1 MMLYKLIPPSVVT
14 ATIQLPASKSISNRA
29 LIINA
34 LGKGIYPPE
43 NLSDCDDTQV
53 MIKALTEGK
62 ETIDIMAAGTAMR
75 FLTAYLSVTPGERTI
90 TGTARMQQRPIQILV
105 NALRELGA
113 EIEYVH
119 HEGYPPLC
127 IKGAELKGNE
137 ITLKGNVSSQ
147 YISALLMIGPAL
159 KDGLTLHLSGE
170 IISRPYINLTLQL
183 MQDFGAK
190 AAWTSPNSISVAPQL
205 YQSIPFKVES
215 DWSAASYWY
224 QIAALSPKAEI
235 ELLGLFHNSYQG
247 DSRGAEV
254 FSQPE
259 VSGEFSVIKGSAPVA
274 EMRGY
279 QSQVISYT
287 KGVGKLICTSD
298 GYRECHNT
306 EVVLEEY
313 GYDPDRDLENTA
325 DSVFCSHG
333 AGYNVKWNEVP
344 DKLHIP
350 PEDKRRQV
358 SQPQTYARAED
369 FVRRAASDKELMEI
383 FERTYGKIERD
394 KYYAMRRP
402 EKSVKSASKPKQI
415 YSGVEYLLVDGYNII
430 FSWDELKKAA
440 NESLDLARS
449 MLVNRLCNYQGYKQ
463 CELILVFDAYKVKE
477 QERVVENYHNISIVY
492 TKEAETADTYIERTA
507 HKLSRE
513 HKVRV
518 ATSDGMEQVIIMGSG
533 AFRMSA
539 QELHEDVMR
548 VEKEIREYI
557 ANMK

>member
-190 AAWTSPNSISVAPQL
+190 AAWTSPSSISVAPQP
-205 YQSIPFKVES
+205 YQSIPFKIES

-235 ELLGLFHNSYQG
+235 ELLGLFRNSYQG

-254 FSQPE
+254 FSRLGITTEFTSQGVKLKKTGKAPE
-259 VSGEFSVIKGSAPVA
+259 RLEEDFVDIPDLAQTFVVTCALLNIPFRFTGLQSLKIKETDRIAALRAELKKLGYVTDGFVDSVIKR
-274 EMRGY
+274 EMAV
-279 QSQVISYT
+279 S
-287 KGVGKLICTSD
+287 
-298 GYRECHNT
+298 T
-306 EVVLEEY
+306 EVGFGFAIPHGSPKDVRHSGIAVVRLDKAVLWHSGEEV
-313 GYDPDRDLENTA
+313 DTIFLIAACT
-325 DSVFCSHG
+325 
-333 AGYNVKWNEVP
+333 
-344 DKLHIP
+344 
-350 PEDKRRQV
+350 DKR
-358 SQPQTYARAED
+358 PQD
-369 FVRRAASDKELMEI
+369 M
-383 FERTYGKIERD
+383 
-394 KYYAMRRP
+394 
-402 EKSVKSASKPKQI
+402 
-415 YSGVEYLLVDGYNII
+415 
-430 FSWDELKKAA
+430 DELKGFYKLLAVLLDEEEPRKRFKSLNKAQ
-440 NESLDLARS
+440 DI
-449 MLVNRLCNYQGYKQ
+449 CNYINGKHTVGQ
-463 CELILVFDAYKVKE
+463 
-477 QERVVENYHNISIVY
+477 S
-492 TKEAETADTYIERTA
+492 
-507 HKLSRE
+507 
-513 HKVRV
+513 
-518 ATSDGMEQVIIMGSG
+518 
-533 AFRMSA
+533 
-539 QELHEDVMR
+539 
-548 VEKEIREYI
+548 
-557 ANMK
+557 